1 MKWHPTVGLNCIFLM
16 TGAQHPFHV
25 LTGRGLVVLALALLG
40 AGGGSGAGSEIL
52 TSVEDIGSKIRLTCS
67 LNRSTTEITGHRWVK
82 GDRVLKE
89 DTFPDPKTEY
99 EVDSDERSGEYS
111 CIFLPELLGKSSI
124 EVRGLPNIKAVKK
137 SEHATERETVVLGC
151 RSDSFPPVTDWV
163 WYKVESSGDQVI
175 SNSSQSKFLVVSSET
190 KTELRISNLDL
201 ETDPGKYVC
210 NGTNSEGTSQAV
222 IVLRVRNRFAALWP
236 FLGIVAEVLVLVTV
250 IFIYEKRRKP
260 DEVLDDEDTGS
271 APLKSSGHVNDKGKN
286 VRQRNA
292 N

>member
-1 MKWHPTVGLNCIFLM
+1 MLWRRVPS
-16 TGAQHPFHV
+16 
-25 LTGRGLVVLALALLG
+25 GRGPLAPPQMPCS
-40 AGGGSGAGSEIL
+40 GGGICRSVQQGDGGLGRGSEIL

>member
-1 MKWHPTVGLNCIFLM
+1 PLPALHRGVGFAILGNR
-16 TGAQHPFHV
+16 
-25 LTGRGLVVLALALLG
+25 RGLRCPPC
-40 AGGGSGAGSEIL
+40 
-52 TSVEDIGSKIRLTCS
+52 SVS
-67 LNRSTTEITGHRWVK
+67 
-82 GDRVLKE
+82 
-89 DTFPDPKTEY
+89 PA
-99 EVDSDERSGEYS
+99 
-111 CIFLPELLGKSSI
+111 
-124 EVRGLPNIKAVKK
+124 GLPNIKAVKK

-260 DEVLDDEDTGS
+260 DEVLD
-271 APLKSSGHVNDKGKN
+271 AVLPLPRKSSGHVNDKGKN